1 MKARSP
7 NACPNCGEPVTMF
20 AAGCS
25 ICGAEL
31 DPHRADGQ
39 SLRRLLRR
47 VRPVRGRKPT
57 IAARSRVRLR

>member
-1 MKARSP
+1 MKASGA
-7 NACPNCGEPVTMF
+7 NVCPNCGEPVTMF

-47 VRPVRGRKPT
+47 VRRVPGRKPT
-57 IAARSRVRLR
+57 IASRSRVRLR